1 MTNMKDG
8 KELIVIYKGDSKYDT
23 LCVFSEELGKSLER
37 LGYQIVTVDLNDEN
51 DTNQK
56 INKLAG
62 LEVKAFIGFNGIG
75 AGVQLSDGAYL
86 QDAMNG
92 PYYGFFVDHPVYQYN
107 RLAAPIRN
115 MNAFVVDESHADYI
129 RIHHPDVQKVQ
140 MIPHGGIMP
149 AEVRPYESRTKDVVF
164 FGSFVSPEK
173 ILQQID
179 ELPEQGLIDIV
190 YNVIERM
197 LTDFRITIDMAFD
210 AMLQE
215 NSVNLCPEDYHSFMS
230 YIRLADVYV
239 RQYFRFLIIK
249 TLAEAGIKI
258 ELYGEGWGNLK
269 CSAKENLIVHEPVS
283 CREAC
288 DIMNESKIVL
298 NVMPWFKKGS
308 HERIFMAMLSGAVCI
323 TDESTYINEQFA
335 DNVEIITYSLNRLAE
350 LPMKI
355 KFLLKDAAAAGNIAE
370 AGRKKAEK
378 SHTWDNRAEKIA
390 GYIDQGSTETYLAEI
405 SEILASLENTKYNML
420 KYNKLQG
427 LFNCLQQMYRK
438 LPYED
443 RKRIFSELEK
453 RQERNSPA
461 VLALNS
467 FAMKYFGDPEYTV
480 KLIDMVNDSDKYR
493 WEMKLTIYWYIV
505 QYSFTKGSIM
515 NAEAGRKLR
524 RLYANVVNDIK
535 NECHLQYEFRNKE
548 KRNSGQVVI
557 LISQFLTMEHGPTKT
572 VLDRCQCLIEDY
584 GMEVVLINTAEFM
597 YNDKMLCLYDMNGAS
612 YNDSLSGKKEMKYM
626 GHNISFHQCSKD
638 MPCAEEI
645 CRIAKMIYEINPY
658 FILNIGGNSPLTDI
672 CSDFCPTLTIST
684 VPSSMATTL
693 GQFQAIGRQIT
704 DFDREIL
711 KANGKSEEHIIES
724 RFTMSVKPQEST
736 LSRRDLGLPEG
747 KFVVILVGGRLTEEL
762 DDELLNKLLCDTDT
776 DTVIALAGC
785 YNKFAEKAEKIQGFT
800 DKFVNLGFQNDM
812 LAVLDC
818 CDLYINPKRKGGGT
832 SAFEAMYKG
841 MPLVTLPLGDV
852 GLAAGADFQAAD
864 YDEMIRQISEYK
876 ADREYYEVQSRKARK
891 RGEELMD
898 TSKEFGKIVD
908 EMINRME

>member
-1 MTNMKDG
+1 
-8 KELIVIYKGDSKYDT
+8 
-23 LCVFSEELGKSLER
+23 
-37 LGYQIVTVDLNDEN
+37 
-51 DTNQK
+51 
-56 INKLAG
+56 
-62 LEVKAFIGFNGIG
+62 
-75 AGVQLSDGAYL
+75 
-86 QDAMNG
+86 
-92 PYYGFFVDHPVYQYN
+92 
-107 RLAAPIRN
+107 
-115 MNAFVVDESHADYI
+115 
-129 RIHHPDVQKVQ
+129 
-140 MIPHGGIMP
+140 
-149 AEVRPYESRTKDVVF
+149 
-164 FGSFVSPEK
+164 
-173 ILQQID
+173 
-179 ELPEQGLIDIV
+179 
-190 YNVIERM
+190 
-197 LTDFRITIDMAFD
+197 
-210 AMLQE
+210 
-215 NSVNLCPEDYHSFMS
+215 
-230 YIRLADVYV
+230 
-239 RQYFRFLIIK
+239 
-249 TLAEAGIKI
+249 
-258 ELYGEGWGNLK
+258 
-269 CSAKENLIVHEPVS
+269 
-283 CREAC
+283 
-288 DIMNESKIVL
+288 
-298 NVMPWFKKGS
+298 
-308 HERIFMAMLSGAVCI
+308 
-323 TDESTYINEQFA
+323 
-335 DNVEIITYSLNRLAE
+335 
-350 LPMKI
+350 
-355 KFLLKDAAAAGNIAE
+355 
-370 AGRKKAEK
+370 
-378 SHTWDNRAEKIA
+378 
-390 GYIDQGSTETYLAEI
+390 
-405 SEILASLENTKYNML
+405 
-420 KYNKLQG
+420 
-427 LFNCLQQMYRK
+427 
-438 LPYED
+438 
-443 RKRIFSELEK
+443 
-453 RQERNSPA
+453 
-461 VLALNS
+461 
-467 FAMKYFGDPEYTV
+467 
-480 KLIDMVNDSDKYR
+480 
-493 WEMKLTIYWYIV
+493 
-505 QYSFTKGSIM
+505 
-515 NAEAGRKLR
+515 
-524 RLYANVVNDIK
+524 
-535 NECHLQYEFRNKE
+535 
-548 KRNSGQVVI
+548 
-557 LISQFLTMEHGPTKT
+557 
-572 VLDRCQCLIEDY
+572 
-584 GMEVVLINTAEFM
+584 MEVVLINTAEFM

-724 RFTMSVKPQEST
+724 RFTMSVKPQELI

-841 MPLVTLPLGDV
+841 MPLVTLPVGDV